1 MLTMRNRL
9 LCLFLLVVFFF
20 RWLYDK
26 WPTPYRA
33 CHNNTPILVGT
44 HHKTG
49 TVLLQHILKD
59 ACRLLRWRCTFNH
72 RPTFCASPE
81 DARKENLQLCFLQ
94 HGVRF
99 KLKSGAPYR
108 FIHGIRDPFEVVISG
123 YQYHLRT
130 TEKWAHVED
139 PRWNGTSY
147 LKYLNSLPL
156 REGLLAELK
165 HSLRD
170 SLKTMPRLW
179 NRTHANPCTLEVRL
193 GDFSRD
199 YHGTVRRMWDLL
211 GVTNSYLLRQLD
223 ARVARHDVY
232 GMGRQAAYN
241 RHVAKNTSVR
251 DLMRST
257 LRDSGSGY
265 RHLQRVRAVLGFPAV
280 GLEGPLPVPLVQ
292 HRAPTG

>member
-20 RWLYDK
+20 RWLHDK

-139 PRWNGTSY
+139 ARWNGTSY
-147 LKYLNSLPL
+147 LK
-156 REGLLAELK
+156 
-165 HSLRD
+165 
-170 SLKTMPRLW
+170 
-179 NRTHANPCTLEVRL
+179 
-193 GDFSRD
+193 
-199 YHGTVRRMWDLL
+199 
-211 GVTNSYLLRQLD
+211 
-223 ARVARHDVY
+223 
-232 GMGRQAAYN
+232 
-241 RHVAKNTSVR
+241 
-251 DLMRST
+251 
-257 LRDSGSGY
+257 
-265 RHLQRVRAVLGFPAV
+265 
-280 GLEGPLPVPLVQ
+280 
-292 HRAPTG
+292 

>member
-1 MLTMRNRL
+1 MRNRL
-9 LCLFLLVVFFF
+9 LCLLLLLVFLL

-26 WPTPYRA
+26 WPTQYKR
-33 CHNNTPILVGT
+33 CHTDTPILVGT

-72 RPTFCASPE
+72 KPYYCASPE
-81 DARKENLQLCFLQ
+81 DAVKENLQMCFLQ
-94 HGVRF
+94 HGIRF
-99 KLKSGAPYR
+99 KVNSGAPYR

-130 TEKWAHVED
+130 TEKWALVPD
-139 PRWNGTSY
+139 ARWNGTSY
-147 LKYLNSLPL
+147 RKHLNKLPL
-156 REGLLAELK
+156 HDGLLTELK

-170 SLKTMPRLW
+170 SLKTMPRVW

-199 YHGTVRRMWDLL
+199 YHGTVQRMWDLL
-211 GVTNSYLLRQLD
+211 GVTNSYMLKQLN

-232 GMGRQAAYN
+232 GMGSRGAYN
-241 RHVAKNTSVR
+241 RHVSKNTSIR
-251 DLMRST
+251 DTMRNT
-257 LRDSGSGY
+257 LRDSGPGY
-265 RHLQRVRAVLGFPAV
+265 RRLQRTRAALGFPIV
-280 GLEGPLPVPLVQ
+280 GQEGPALV
-292 HRAPTG
+292 RTTGTKLSGM